1 MRKLYNSNILIGTAL
16 LLIIGLSA
24 CSENDDD
31 ISAPTII
38 STYPAENDTIQV
50 VLNSITVSF
59 AAKDDVKI
67 DNMSMNITSQ
77 SESFPYTIQF
87 AEDAIDNQ
95 NFNCVECFPLYGL
108 TKTTPMKWTFY
119 LQNEFHSWKK
129 KEIDFF
135 VRP

>member
-1 MRKLYNSNILIGTAL
+1 MRKIYNSINLISAAF
-16 LLIIGLSA
+16 LLIILLSA

-31 ISAPTII
+31 ISAPTVT
-38 STYPAENDTIQV
+38 STYPAENDTIQL

-67 DNMSMNITSQ
+67 DKMSMNITSQ
-77 SESFPYTIQF
+77 SESFPYSIQF

-95 NFNCVECFPLYGL
+95 YFNCVECFPLYGL

-129 KEIDFF
+129 KEIDFY